1 MKVAKRLIV
10 TLFLVMLVNVT
21 WAQTFYEV
29 SFVIPGDTSEYLG
42 LMIYTDDQHCKLR
55 LVSEE
60 ELANNEYYEANY
72 ICSIDEKKS
81 EDDVGAMIYMPED
94 DENMPTFIW
103 AWEKS
108 DQSDMSEVPIVAF
121 DIDDED
127 SWFDALSFHEI
138 QLSEMDKDYIEQFYN
153 DDEPEYALM
162 MKGMKL
168 VKKQAKVTA
177 KGSTKGQSTI
187 HLIVTANTEV
197 SDIGQACM
205 VDLNRIKSE
214 FSGVAKALRMSLQ
227 THVIAGENYS
237 KETVSKTVETVMPG
251 KDDVV
256 VFVYSGHG
264 FRFKDQKDYYPCLDL
279 SSSAY
284 DKATENY
291 VMLSDVFKAISEKGA
306 RLNIVLS
313 DCCNSEVDQTLPL
326 LKTNSLFSRAN
337 TNFDLEKLKVLFQKS
352 GGNVI
357 ATAASPGEV
366 SWCGSNGGFF
376 MLSLIESLRNQ
387 ISAVTNN
394 VPSWDSLIQNAIEAA
409 AQKSSSNRNCKKQ
422 NGVKYVKVKS
432 VKK

>member
-1 MKVAKRLIV
+1 MKVTKRFVV
-10 TLFLVMLVNVT
+10 TLLMAILMNVS

-29 SFVIPGDTSEYLG
+29 SFVIPGDTSEYVG

-55 LVSEE
+55 LVGEV
-60 ELANNEYYEANY
+60 ELANNEYFEANY

-81 EDDVGAMIYMPED
+81 NDDVGAMIYLPED

-103 AWEKS
+103 TWEES

-127 SWFDALSFHEI
+127 SWFEALAFQEI
-138 QLSEMDKDYIEQFYN
+138 QLSEMDKEYIEQFYN
-153 DDEPEYALM
+153 DDEPEYKLM

-168 VKKQAKVTA
+168 VKNQTKAIAK
-177 KGSTKGQSTI
+177 KSTLDQSTI

-197 SDIGQACM
+197 SDIGQACL
-205 VDLNRIKSE
+205 VDLNRVKSE
-214 FSGVAKALRMSLQ
+214 FSGVAKALRMSLK

-237 KETVSKTVETVMPG
+237 KETVSKTVEEVLPD

-337 TNFDLEKLKVLFQKS
+337 TNFDLEKLKFLFQQS

-387 ISAVTNN
+387 ISAVSGGK
-394 VPSWDSLIQNAIEAA
+394 PSWDSLIQNAIEAA
-409 AQKSSSNRNCKKQ
+409 ALKSSSNKNCKKQ
-422 NGVKYVKVKS
+422 NGVKYVKVKN
-432 VKK
+432 VK